1 MKEIARNSDEGFALL
16 VLENIWGE
24 WSKIN
29 AKEFFFAKY
38 RNKQGFKLKQ
48 PGGGGW
54 TSHSKGATRFGGWN
68 TDRVKGFNELC
79 AFIAKDCENNGGF
92 NIDYH
97 NTMKMQ
103 SSEVTKTT
111 TILVASDEHEK
122 AFAEV

>member
-1 MKEIARNSDEGFALL
+1 MNSHKNLIKEIARNSDEGFALL

-24 WSKIN
+24 WSKIK

-68 TDRVKGFNELC
+68 TDRVKGFNEIC
-79 AFIAKDCENNGGF
+79 AFIA
-92 NIDYH
+92 
-97 NTMKMQ
+97 
-103 SSEVTKTT
+103 
-111 TILVASDEHEK
+111 
-122 AFAEV
+122 